1 MCDNRWKII
10 LQVKKVRV
18 CCKNTKYHLV
28 LCETIAWTDLHQRRC
43 RYQVG
48 KEKVPTNPS
57 VLKVLM
63 WKKSQFCEPVYKL
76 YWLNVS
82 IWHDVIPMKEDVSH
96 RTTKIL
102 MWIKLSRH
110 LWHLLLKVLQDLYVL
125 NLWTIVLSLYYN
137 GLFWEWSRQ
146 LLFLRF
152 FPTSGSFCLLFFWI
166 QGLRKEDVV
175 HCADFK
181 APWGKFVIRIKSPWR
196 VLLVPP
202 ELLPL
207 KTQVNC
213 VLDSSALCCTS
224 QKHQSSCPWVHQSSS
239 LTAVHLLSPSR
250 K

>member
-1 MCDNRWKII
+1 MVNRERNTILMPTYNNNVMNYTCDNRWKII

-18 CCKNTKYHLV
+18 CCKNIKYHLV

-125 NLWTIVLSLYYN
+125 KLWTIVLSLYYN
-137 GLFWEWSRQ
+137 GLFWKWSRQ

-152 FPTSGSFCLLFFWI
+152 FPTSGSFCLLFFMDP
-166 QGLRKEDVV
+166 G
-175 HCADFK
+175 
-181 APWGKFVIRIKSPWR
+181 
-196 VLLVPP
+196 P
-202 ELLPL
+202 EERG
-207 KTQVNC
+207 C
-213 VLDSSALCCTS
+213 CALC
-224 QKHQSSCPWVHQSSS
+224 
-239 LTAVHLLSPSR
+239 R
-250 K
+250 F